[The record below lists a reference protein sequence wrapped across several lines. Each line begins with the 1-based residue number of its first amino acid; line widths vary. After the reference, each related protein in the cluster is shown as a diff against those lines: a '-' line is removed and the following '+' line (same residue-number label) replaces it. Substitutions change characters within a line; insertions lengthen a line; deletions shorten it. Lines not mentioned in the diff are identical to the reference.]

1 MFGVGARSAMRIVIA
16 LVLLVSAT
24 SCRGSRNSYEESQR
38 LARERIEEGKAFLSQ
53 QRYYDAAQAFD
64 DVLTLDEDG
73 DDEVYDPS
81 NSEARMGKVLAQLL
95 QFASIIRVVNQFAG
109 VGAEADENDFILS
122 LVRDLLGDL
131 TQRFETIAFDL
142 QRLKTDPYVRLVLDD
157 TPVYLT
163 ASDEPTL
170 NLKGEWDRSEVFLMD
185 APVQALLG
193 ALKFG
198 NSIDLRADFLGIYN
212 RFVDLDID
220 FDGAPDVDLDG
231 DPDEDTVA
239 ETVYGAVET
248 VEFVMPKVQNLIAW
262 MMNKNPNFLGLRPD
276 GGRDMMIEAGDHFV
290 NAIDSFQKALF
301 FTSLD
306 AHYDLDQRDD
316 VIAWG
321 EPVTYAGL
329 WDVPTLIDRDLDTCA
344 IRDTDE
350 EDKAEYTFTI
360 NIVPPT
366 EEDEVPQLVT
376 SAKTSCLIE
385 KLKDSLDNQGV
396 RINLRNDILP
406 VVLTALAEGFV
417 EGISPDLIVD
427 VVTSIFDDYVGD
439 SLEFDF
445 GPMFASPKGLRTFFP
460 AWDSPEV
467 EADEDLWLL
476 VMESECRWSDP
487 QDEYADEVS
496 HYRDNSSAFYES
508 RVVHRFF
515 CREVEGM
522 SRTIT
527 DTSNYCPADQDDG
540 ARELCDTDHFYP
552 TEGTNAAPASN
563 AAGAAGVGR
572 IARDGVHGLIPYIA
586 FQDPSFNG
594 LLYVDVYNKAS
605 AENKL
610 GDVDPDPAFSRAT
623 NATLNALL
631 AFISSNFSDILG
643 LIETL

>member
-1 MFGVGARSAMRIVIA
+1 MFGFGARSVLRIV
-16 LVLLVSAT
+16 LVLVVLVSAT

-38 LARERIEEGKAFLSQ
+38 IARERIEEGKKFLSQ

-81 NSEARMGKVLAQLL
+81 NSEARMGKVMAQLL

-109 VGAEADENDFILS
+109 IGAEADENDFILS

-131 TQRFETIAFDL
+131 TQRFEVIAFDL

-185 APVQALLG
+185 APVQAILG

-220 FDGAPDVDLDG
+220 FDGAPEVDLDG

-239 ETVYGAVET
+239 ETVYGVVET
-248 VEFVMPKVQNLIAW
+248 AEFVLPKVQNLIAW
-262 MMNKNPNFLGLRPD
+262 MMNKNPHFLGLRPD
-276 GGRDMMIEAGDHFV
+276 GGEQMMQEAGEHFV
-290 NAIDSFQKALF
+290 SAIDSFQKALY

-329 WDVPTLIDRDLDTCA
+329 WEVPTLIDRDLDTCA
-344 IRDTDE
+344 IRDTEDE
-350 EDKAEYTFTI
+350 SKAEYTFTI
-360 NIVPPT
+360 NIIPPS
-366 EEDEVPQLVT
+366 EDDELPQLTT

-439 SLEFDF
+439 SLEFNF
-445 GPMFASPKGLRTFFP
+445 GPMFAHPKGLRTFFP
-460 AWDSPEV
+460 AWDTPDV
-467 EADEDLWLL
+467 ESDEDLWLL
-476 VMESECRWSDP
+476 VMESECRWSTA
-487 QDEYADEVS
+487 DEYADEEVTFAT
-496 HYRDNSSAFYES
+496 SAAYYPS
-508 RVVHRFF
+508 RVTHRFF

-522 SRTIT
+522 SRDIT
-527 DTSNYCPADQDDG
+527 NTSNYCPEGQNDG
-540 ARELCDTDHFYP
+540 AHQLCDTDHFYP
-552 TEGTNAAPASN
+552 TEGTSPAPANNPAS
-563 AAGAAGVGR
+563 AQGVGR
-572 IARDGVHGLIPYIA
+572 IARDGVHGIIPYIA

-594 LLYVDVYNKAS
+594 LLYVDVYNKSS

-610 GDVDPDPAFSRAT
+610 GDVDPDPAFSLAT